1 MKIYNAFGITPTNS
15 FVSAGSDYYIPD
27 LKGIGDDFNKINKV
41 YQAFEKSYKKTPE
54 EILEIVHNLK
64 IFIRENYKDDNDK
77 CIKYINHINNLLLLY
92 LALHDSVLES
102 VKEDS
107 LILSTKYFLDEFVV
121 YDDKNDKIGIKVR
134 LNDTLFIN
142 SGIKVAL
149 DTVLSDIVGPNPT
162 HAVDLLRMLGIG
174 VAGLYVN
181 KSGMGNKGWDIR
193 ACLVDEDYSGYVHL
207 SMSYTKEVLEDKEN
221 IVYCG
226 DKLTQMMLIPVFH
239 TKYEEIDEDK
249 YNLIMK
255 NSERGDSGFGSQDI
269 KH

>member
-15 FVSAGSDYYIPD
+15 FVSAGSDYYIPNITKNEQID
-27 LKGIGDDFNKINKV
+27 KALI
-41 YQAFEKSYKKTPE
+41 AFQKSYKKSAEDIFKLSEYFDFVLKEQASNVPDYQIANLIHLFLALYNPT
-54 EILEIVHNLK
+54 LEDAKQTSMIQAVYHFVESIMVYDK
-64 IFIRENYKDDNDK
+64 ENDK
-77 CIKYINHINNLLLLY
+77 
-92 LALHDSVLES
+92 V
-102 VKEDS
+102 
-107 LILSTKYFLDEFVV
+107 
-121 YDDKNDKIGIKVR
+121 GIR
-134 LNDTLFIN
+134 LNCNDTLFIN
-142 SGIKVAL
+142 SGIKIAL
-149 DTVLSDIVGPNPT
+149 DTVLSDQKAPRPSDEV
-162 HAVDLLRMLGIG
+162 VRLRMLGIG

-181 KSGMGNKGWDIR
+181 KSGMGNKGWDVR

-249 YNLIMK
+249 YNTIMK

>member
-27 LKGIGDDFNKINKV
+27 LDNDVKINRALS
-41 YQAFEKSYKKTPE
+41 AFEKSYKKTTEDIQKLLESFNIVLTEQKPE
-54 EILEIVHNLK
+54 IPGDQIPNLIHLFLALYDPTLEEAKQTSLIQAVYHFVESIMVYDK
-64 IFIRENYKDDNDK
+64 ENDK
-77 CIKYINHINNLLLLY
+77 
-92 LALHDSVLES
+92 V
-102 VKEDS
+102 
-107 LILSTKYFLDEFVV
+107 
-121 YDDKNDKIGIKVR
+121 GIR
-134 LNDTLFIN
+134 LNCNNTLFIN

-181 KSGMGNKGWDIR
+181 KSGMGNKGWDVR

-207 SMSYTKEVLEDKEN
+207 SMSYTKEVLKDKEN

-249 YNLIMK
+249 YNIIMK